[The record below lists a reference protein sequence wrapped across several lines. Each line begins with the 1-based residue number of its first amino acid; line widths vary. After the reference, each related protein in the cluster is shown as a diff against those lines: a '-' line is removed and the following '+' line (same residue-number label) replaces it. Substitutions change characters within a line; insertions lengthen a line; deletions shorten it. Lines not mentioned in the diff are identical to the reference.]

1 MAEQVDVVPRKRRDV
16 REIFL
21 GNILAFGAQLLNGS
35 SDMRRVPGADG
46 GDQQVQ
52 ATRSMHLVLKGAV
65 AELATLA
72 HEEAAGNAVNSLA
85 FVQCPL
91 SSPSQLRVLQELK
104 DENSLL
110 QLADLVERPC
120 NLILAWVRT
129 QLGRCRVERPD
140 VIRVVQN
147 QHHDEIPASRIRRV
161 AQRLDFMDAR
171 EATFNRASAGRRPVL
186 HDLRLS
192 MPVRVIPH
200 EVSTPDGATVN
211 VGYLWKH
218 SFEDR
223 AERNVGEP
231 QVSCSAAAG
240 CYVGSRFHL
249 QDVTRQVD

>member
-1 MAEQVDVVPRKRRDV
+1 M
-16 REIFL
+16 
-21 GNILAFGAQLLNGS
+21 
-35 SDMRRVPGADG
+35 
-46 GDQQVQ
+46 
-52 ATRSMHLVLKGAV
+52 
-65 AELATLA
+65 
-72 HEEAAGNAVNSLA
+72 
-85 FVQCPL
+85 
-91 SSPSQLRVLQELK
+91 QELQ

-120 NLILAWVRT
+120 NLILARVRT